1 MRKSASLAMVRGHGL
16 DLWPHLLRQ
25 LALLVL
31 VLLAVWIFRDRLI
44 ALDFAN
50 IRRSVGDLTP
60 GQWVTACLATLTS
73 FWAIGR
79 YDDIVHGLSR
89 TGVDPSRARASGMAA
104 VGIAQFSGF
113 GLLSGT
119 LVRWRLVPEL
129 TLTAAFR
136 VTAVVALSFVAGWSI
151 VVSISDLIAGGSPY
165 IPSLVSIAVLLVG
178 LSVLLAP
185 FASADYRISCRP
197 AWR

>member
-104 VGIAQFSGF
+104 VGHPGPLAPGAGADING
-113 GLLSGT
+113 
-119 LVRWRLVPEL
+119 
-129 TLTAAFR
+129 R
-136 VTAVVALSFVAGWSI
+136 VSRDRRGGAVIRRRMVDRCIDQRPDRRRKSLYPQPRQHRGPAGWS
-151 VVSISDLIAGGSPY
+151 
-165 IPSLVSIAVLLVG
+165 
-178 LSVLLAP
+178 
-185 FASADYRISCRP
+185 
-197 AWR
+197 